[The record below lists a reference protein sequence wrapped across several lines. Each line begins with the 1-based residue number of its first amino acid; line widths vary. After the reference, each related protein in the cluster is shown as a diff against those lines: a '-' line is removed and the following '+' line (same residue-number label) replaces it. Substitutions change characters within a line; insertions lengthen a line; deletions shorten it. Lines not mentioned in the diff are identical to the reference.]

1 MKKKEDLEKL
11 RKDYESVKE
20 QEEMSHTFRPNLV
33 RKDPLKE
40 SMTFNKNIA
49 ERNKEWIEN
58 KNRKIE

>member
-1 MKKKEDLEKL
+1 
-11 RKDYESVKE
+11 
-20 QEEMSHTFRPNLV
+20 MSHTFRPNLV